1 MLYTYYIHFAC
12 EWLNAFIFYECCCW
26 HQPQP
31 SFVVAVAVGVN
42 TTTTTTTAIT
52 AATAITTFHFSLFSI
67 PLSFHFSFHLLPL
80 NYPRLCDL
88 YIVLRKLLTRMLPFT
103 QSPLPLPLSL
113 YLFISYFLG
122 HPYFNKY
129 CNTWMYQHC
138 VCSFSFH
145 RNQLWSAQARILLL
159 LLLLYLFNIYGNLSN
174 AKTKHVKHP
183 RFVRKMTDILW

>member
-1 MLYTYYIHFAC
+1 MRLFFTNVAADINLSHHL
-12 EWLNAFIFYECCCW
+12 WLPLLSASTPLPP
-26 HQPQP
+26 PQLP
-31 SFVVAVAVGVN
+31 SPLLPPSLLF
-42 TTTTTTTAIT
+42 
-52 AATAITTFHFSLFSI
+52 TFRCFSI

-103 QSPLPLPLSL
+103 QSPLPFPLSL